1 MLLKIQTFLD
11 HLDIVS
17 NNVKKDRAGK
27 WYTVNSEIFA
37 RILFSRIGLKDIF
50 VTLKV
55 RDLGII

>member
-11 HLDIVS
+11 QLNMVS

-27 WYTVNSEIFA
+27 WYTVNSVA